1 MALHHGELKTIVS
14 AACSDKLKS
23 DIVHRDELEDVLTDI
38 LSRVLNSESVKQ
50 HLKSQLK

>member
-1 MALHHGELKTIVS
+1 MALHY
-14 AACSDKLKS
+14 DDLKS
-23 DIVHRDELEDVLTDI
+23 IVTSVCADKIKSDVIHRDELEDVLTDI